1 MKNVMLFSI
10 ETWSRYHF
18 NVQETKFTALTFT
31 TLRKFCDNRKT
42 NPRASTNCKSKI
54 VNVTTFST
62 SLIAHGYV
70 ACRFQRE
77 DKHFSLN
84 T

>member
-1 MKNVMLFSI
+1 MLSLI
-10 ETWSRYHF
+10 ETLNRYHF
-18 NVQETKFTALTFT
+18 NIQERKFTALTFI

-42 NPRASTNCKSKI
+42 NQSACSKLQTELI
-54 VNVTTFST
+54 VHVTTFLT
-62 SLIAHGYV
+62 PLIAHGYA
-70 ACRFQRE
+70 ACGFQRE